1 MTKNN
6 RNKGTGNPAGT
17 RGGGS
22 RNSRAPSL
30 SSFRAGRAL
39 DALTPPFVRW
49 FDDGTPGAA
58 AAALECLAE
67 VKVVMGRYME
77 RTAAADVTSIDPV
90 PLALAF
96 SDEFTGLTVAAR
108 ADPADWDDVAQALDA
123 ADAVH
128 VFVEFLAETERWTGS
143 EGQLAELRD
152 FFDALGDG
160 SEDDGVSRGLIE
172 VPDIPEQHVLEAL
185 SGLPLIQRATALLQ
199 WIGDGKP
206 VTATGA
212 LRLREIEAAA
222 ACVGVRVKGATKRAA
237 SQPGALLPGFDE
249 VPGFGDVAEPV
260 PTVRSMYEVPL
271 LAQLWN
277 ALADSE
283 LIQIGSTRVVPAAA
297 ADVFV
302 AGGTADRLEE
312 LVFFVEQFLEAAV
325 LGYDREQPWER
336 IIAGMQASIL
346 LAAATPDPPLRE
358 LVLAAPDAAPEAE
371 KLMAGVLTRAVLSRL
386 EALAELG
393 LLTIDTHFRVP
404 PALIGCVAGVF
415 DDEWVLSD
423 LGLQPEPEEDV
434 DPTLP
439 GSAASEPASG
449 STTTAAAPA
458 EASVL
463 QLKITLNGAKPP
475 IWRRVLVPS
484 GMSLP
489 QLHQVIQAMFGWLD
503 YHLHHFQPAGYHGP
517 TYAPLDPDGEDDF
530 FGESSLDEAN
540 VSIGELLPA
549 VGSSLTYTYDFGD
562 NWVHAIK
569 VEKILPTDGG
579 GQLPRCTAGRGAAPA
594 EDSGGTWGWANIVEA
609 VNDPRHEE
617 HQEYREWL
625 GMHPGDTLDPT
636 AFDMDEV
643 NEDLADLF

>member
-6 RNKGTGNPAGT
+6 RNKRTGNPAGT

-22 RNSRAPSL
+22 RNSQSPSL
-30 SSFRAGRAL
+30 SSFRAGRAV

-77 RTAAADVTSIDPV
+77 RTAAADVTSLDPV

-96 SDEFTGLTVAAR
+96 SDEFTGLPLAAG
-108 ADPADWDDVAQALDA
+108 ADLADGDGDDVDRALNA
-123 ADAVH
+123 VDAVH
-128 VFVEFLAETERWTGS
+128 AFVEFLAETEHWTGS

-160 SEDDGVSRGLIE
+160 REGQGFID
-172 VPDIPEQHVLEAL
+172 VPDIPEQDAL
-185 SGLPLIQRATALLQ
+185 QFLSDLPLIQRATALLQ

-222 ACVGVRVKGATKRAA
+222 ACVGVTVRGVTKRAA

-249 VPGFGDVAEPV
+249 VPGFGEMAEPV
-260 PTVRSMYEVPL
+260 PTVRSMFEVPL

-283 LIQIGSTRVVPAAA
+283 LIEIGSTKVVPSEA

-302 AGGTADRLEE
+302 SGGTAGRLEE
-312 LVFFVEQFLEAAV
+312 LVFFVEQFLETAV
-325 LGYDREQPWER
+325 LGYDRELPWER
-336 IIAGMQASIL
+336 LIAGMQASIL

-358 LVLAAPDAAPEAE
+358 RVLAAPDAAPDAE
-371 KLMAGVLTRAVLSRL
+371 KMMAGVLTRAVLGRL

-393 LLTIDTHFRVP
+393 LLSIDTHFRVP
-404 PALIGCVAGVF
+404 PPLIGCVAGVF

-423 LGLQPEPEEDV
+423 LGLQPEPEEAM
-434 DPTLP
+434 DPGRP
-439 GSAASEPASG
+439 GSAASQPAPG
-449 STTTAAAPA
+449 STTSAVALAG
-458 EASVL
+458 ASVL

-489 QLHQVIQAMFGWLD
+489 QLHQVIQAMFGWLG
-503 YHLHHFQPAGYHGP
+503 YHLHHFRTAGYRGP

-530 FGESSLDEAN
+530 YGESSLDEAN
-540 VSIGELLPA
+540 VSVGELLP
-549 VGSSLTYTYDFGD
+549 VEGSSMTYTYDFGD

-569 VEKILPTDGG
+569 VEKVLPADEI
-579 GQLPRCTAGRGAAPA
+579 GRA
-594 EDSGGTWGWANIVEA
+594 SC
-609 VNDPRHEE
+609 
-617 HQEYREWL
+617 RER
-625 GMHPGDTLDPT
+625 
-636 AFDMDEV
+636 V
-643 NEDLADLF
+643 